1 VRHGSFGVEFVG
13 QANPKESKYVS
24 LSPLLETF
32 PRLTTVDN
40 LSYSPVPPPKRTK
53 SAIAN
58 WRSWTSSNNTETP
71 IPARNAPDDWTLSIE
86 HSKIPSASQEKSAA
100 RSPRHTYWDDIRAAQ
115 LEHPDGLDA
124 DEMVEWF
131 AKYRPEVYQRRGKE
145 GLKSSIL
152 STCSLHVN
160 KKKPDIWKYQ
170 DKENARRRIWKLSN
184 EELEAGQVLT
194 SQSMHDASSGES
206 AIDNTVLS
214 NKEARLEVALWGRHQ
229 PLEAQQV
236 QRTLT
241 SSNMLTNTPVVSI
254 EQAKSNSSSRET
266 ATTTSPTSFSGGQAD
281 MVTGMER
288 SSMDNGEPEESNAQQ
303 PARATQ
309 TCANDGNE
317 LIGVLPDA
325 LHNAHATPGNLKRDG
340 AQRDE
345 IYLGK
350 LVVKM
355 RQLKRELEV
364 SQQEIKDNRNTLPE
378 IEALALRANQTSEQA
393 QQLEQQAEAA
403 REATNDVAKELQ
415 AAREHEDRIAVRE
428 YELRQAEQQLQK
440 LRSELAID

>member
-1 VRHGSFGVEFVG
+1 MDHS
-13 QANPKESKYVS
+13 ASSS
-24 LSPLLETF
+24 LA
-32 PRLTTVDN
+32 RLTQKRANN

-58 WRSWTSSNNTETP
+58 WRSWTSSNNTEIP
-71 IPARNAPDDWTLSIE
+71 IPAREAPDDWTPSTE
-86 HSKIPSASQEKSAA
+86 HSKTPSASQEKLAA

-115 LEHPDGLDA
+115 LEHSDGLDA

-152 STCSLHVN
+152 STCSLHAN

-194 SQSMHDASSGES
+194 SQSTHDASSGES
-206 AIDNTVLS
+206 PIDNIVLS
-214 NKEARLEVALWGRHQ
+214 NKEARLEVALWDRHQ
-229 PLEAQQV
+229 PLEAQPV

-241 SSNMLTNTPVVSI
+241 SSDMLTNTLVVVSI

-266 ATTTSPTSFSGGQAD
+266 ATTKSPSSFSGGQAD
-281 MVTGMER
+281 MVAGMER
-288 SSMDNGEPEESNAQQ
+288 SAMDNGEPEESNAQQ
-303 PARATQ
+303 PARVTQ
-309 TCANDGNE
+309 TCANVGNE
-317 LIGVLPDA
+317 LIGMLPDA
-325 LHNAHATPGNLKRDG
+325 LRNAHATPGDLERDG
-340 AQRDE
+340 ARRDE

-350 LVVKM
+350 VVVKM

-364 SQQEIKDNRNTLPE
+364 SQQEIKGNRNTLPE

-403 REATNDVAKELQ
+403 RQAANDVAKELQ

>member
-1 VRHGSFGVEFVG
+1 MTQKR
-13 QANPKESKYVS
+13 AI
-24 LSPLLETF
+24 
-32 PRLTTVDN
+32 DD
-40 LSYSPVPPPKRTK
+40 LSYSPVPSPKRTK
-53 SAIAN
+53 SALAN
-58 WRSWTSSNNTETP
+58 WRSWTSSNNTEIP
-71 IPARNAPDDWTLSIE
+71 IPAREAPDDWTPSTE
-86 HSKIPSASQEKSAA
+86 HSKTPSASQEKLAA
-100 RSPRHTYWDDIRAAQ
+100 RSPRHTYWDHIRAAQ

-131 AKYRPEVYQRRGKE
+131 AKYRPEVYQKRGKE

-152 STCSLHVN
+152 STCSLHAN

-194 SQSMHDASSGES
+194 SQSTHHASSGEPP
-206 AIDNTVLS
+206 IDNIVLS
-214 NKEARLEVALWGRHQ
+214 NKEARLEVALWDRYQ
-229 PLEAQQV
+229 PLEAQPV

-241 SSNMLTNTPVVSI
+241 SSDMLTNTLVVSI

-266 ATTTSPTSFSGGQAD
+266 ATTKSPPSFSGGQAD
-281 MVTGMER
+281 MVAGMER
-288 SSMDNGEPEESNAQQ
+288 SAMDNGDPEESNAQQ
-303 PARATQ
+303 PARAMQ

-317 LIGVLPDA
+317 LIGILPDA
-325 LHNAHATPGNLKRDG
+325 LRNAHATTGNLERDA

-355 RQLKRELEV
+355 RQLKSKLEV
-364 SQQEIKDNRNTLPE
+364 SQQEIKGNRNTLPE
-378 IEALALRANQTSEQA
+378 IEALVLRANKTSEQA
-393 QQLEQQAEAA
+393 QKLEQQAEAA
-403 REATNDVAKELQ
+403 RD
-415 AAREHEDRIAVRE
+415 HEDRIAVRE

>member
-1 VRHGSFGVEFVG
+1 MDHS
-13 QANPKESKYVS
+13 ASSS
-24 LSPLLETF
+24 LA
-32 PRLTTVDN
+32 RLTQKRANN

-58 WRSWTSSNNTETP
+58 WRSWTSSNNTEIP
-71 IPARNAPDDWTLSIE
+71 IPAREAPDDWTPSTE
-86 HSKIPSASQEKSAA
+86 HSKTPSASQEKLAA

-115 LEHPDGLDA
+115 LEHSDGLDA

-152 STCSLHVN
+152 STCSLHAN

-194 SQSMHDASSGES
+194 SQSTHDASSGES
-206 AIDNTVLS
+206 PIDNIVLS
-214 NKEARLEVALWGRHQ
+214 NKEARLEVALWDRHQ
-229 PLEAQQV
+229 PLEAQPV

-241 SSNMLTNTPVVSI
+241 SSDMLTNTLVVVSI

-266 ATTTSPTSFSGGQAD
+266 ATTKSPSSFSGGQAD
-281 MVTGMER
+281 MVAGMER
-288 SSMDNGEPEESNAQQ
+288 SAMDNGEPEESNAQQ
-303 PARATQ
+303 PARVTQ
-309 TCANDGNE
+309 TCANVGNE
-317 LIGVLPDA
+317 LIGMLPDA
-325 LHNAHATPGNLKRDG
+325 LRNAHATPGDLERDG
-340 AQRDE
+340 ARRDE

-350 LVVKM
+350 VVVKM

-364 SQQEIKDNRNTLPE
+364 SQQEIKGNRNTLPE

-403 REATNDVAKELQ
+403 RQAANDVAKELQ

-440 LRSELAID
+440 LR